1 MYHPTHFRLL
11 PRLLQRAGVTLMLVF
26 TAFFPSEG
34 QDIPSASQFL
44 LGTAQVDITP
54 PTGWRMAGN
63 YYEQP
68 NNGVHD
74 PLFVKAMVFQQ
85 GETMAALA
93 ICDICSVP
101 RPLTDLARQ
110 KASRTTGI
118 PPENIAI
125 AATHTHAGPEYFGM
139 LRDFLHQ
146 KAIREHGSDP
156 REPLDYQAFLVDSW
170 VKAIEEAH
178 SQMKAVDIE
187 AGIARQKGLAFN
199 RRFHMK
205 DGSVQFNPGKKNP
218 NIVRAAGPVD
228 EDLPILFFRD
238 AADRHPQASLTSFA
252 MHTAVFGGDR
262 FGADFPGIL
271 QSNLRERW
279 GKGFFSL
286 YGMGAAGDVN
296 HFNVDT
302 DRPDPDSEAIA
313 DTLTETILQAI
324 PTLQPL
330 SQLALAAQSRWVTVP
345 LVDITADRV
354 GEAWRIYENQEIN
367 HPSFLELVEAWKV
380 INTQALKE
388 RGGDGHRMEVQAIRF
403 DVDTVLVL
411 WPHEIFVEL
420 GMAVKER
427 SPFQN
432 TIFISLANDFDFYIP
447 TRKAFAEGSYE
458 IVTSSVQ
465 PGAGEALVEET
476 IVLLN
481 EMKLNKP

>member
-1 MYHPTHFRLL
+1 
-11 PRLLQRAGVTLMLVF
+11 MLVV
-26 TAFFPSEG
+26 ASLLSSEG
-34 QDIPSASQFL
+34 RDIPTANPFL

-68 NNGVHD
+68 NEGVHD
-74 PLFVKAMVFQQ
+74 PLFAKAMVFRQ
-85 GETMAALA
+85 GDTSVALA

-110 KASRTTGI
+110 KVSRTTGI

-125 AATHTHAGPEYFGM
+125 AATHSHAGPEYVGM

-146 KAIREHGSDP
+146 KAIRDHGNDP

-178 SQMKAVDIE
+178 SQTNAVDIE
-187 AGIARQKGLAFN
+187 AGIARQKGLAYN
-199 RRFHMK
+199 RRYHMK

-228 EDLPILFFRD
+228 EDLPILFFRGVT
-238 AADRHPQASLTSFA
+238 DRHPRASLTSFA

-271 QSNLRERW
+271 QNNLRKKW
-279 GKGFFSL
+279 GEGFFSL

-302 DRPDPDSEAIA
+302 DRPDPDSDAIA
-313 DTLTETILQAI
+313 NALTETILQSI

-330 SQLALAAQSRWVTVP
+330 SHPALAVQSRWVTVP
-345 LVDITADRV
+345 LVEISDVRV
-354 GEAWRIYENQEIN
+354 QEAWRIYENQEIG

-388 RGGDGHRMEVQAIRF
+388 RGDNGHRMEIQAIRF
-403 DVDTVLVL
+403 DSDTVLVL

-420 GMAVKER
+420 GMSVKER

-432 TIFISLANDFDFYIP
+432 TIIISLANDFDFYIP